1 MLLHIVRKELL
12 DQLLSLRFAIACG
25 VCLLVFLLSA
35 VVLTR
40 DYREAMS
47 TYNMNRVM
55 HRNEL
60 QQRTGI
66 WSLNEGVTVDRPLNL
81 MNTLV
86 RGLSKELT
94 ESVRVQ
100 SGNRLDFPES
110 WEQNPVLSLFP
121 PVDYV
126 FIVGVIMSLLALAF
140 AYDTVSGEAETGV
153 LKLLMSYSAP
163 RDLVLLGKW
172 LGGYLALIA
181 PFTVS
186 FVLALLVILLFPDVE
201 PDGESS
207 LALLA
212 LYGLAL
218 LYLGAVYSLGLFVS
232 CRTRLASTSI
242 TVLLLLWVTLILAVP
257 NMAPYVVSQVVP
269 IPSAEEVDREKQA
282 LRQERQRRS
291 RAIIEEE
298 QERLG
303 GQSAWADEG
312 VQERL
317 RAVAEENQA
326 EMQKIEDSFRSQVS
340 GQTRLSGILAR
351 LSPLTSFNLA
361 AFDLAASGIAQEERW
376 VEGLEAFGDTWQEYS
391 QEKQRAFHEFIESQ
405 RSASADGSISMMI
418 TSADMEA
425 FNNVDLS
432 DAPRFHFSHMGVSDR
447 LASIYV
453 DLALLALWNVA
464 FFMLAYLSFLR
475 YDIN

>member
-1 MLLHIVRKELL
+1 MLFHIVRKELL

-25 VCLLVFLLSA
+25 VCLIVFLLSA

-60 QQRTGI
+60 QQRTEV
-66 WSLNEGVTVDRPLNL
+66 WSLHEGVTVDRPLNP

-94 ESVRVQ
+94 ESVQVQ
-100 SGNRLDFPES
+100 PGHRLDFPEG
-110 WEQNPVLSLFP
+110 WQQNPVLPLFP
-121 PVDYV
+121 PVDFV
-126 FIVGVIMSLLALAF
+126 FIVGIILSLLALAF
-140 AYDTVSGEAETGV
+140 AYDAVSGEAETGV

-186 FVLALLVILLFPDVE
+186 FVLALLVMLLFPDVQ

-242 TVLLLLWVTLILAVP
+242 TVLLLLWVSLILAVP
-257 NMAPYVVSQVVP
+257 NMAPYVVSHVVP
-269 IPSAEEVDREKQA
+269 IPSAEDVAREKQA
-282 LRQERQRRS
+282 LLQEQQLRFQ
-291 RAIIEEE
+291 AIIEEE

-303 GQSAWADEG
+303 RDNVWGDES
-312 VQERL
+312 VRERI
-317 RAVAEENQA
+317 RAAREESQA
-326 EMQKIEDSFRSQVS
+326 EIQKIEDSFRAQLE

-361 AFDLAASGIAQEERW
+361 AFDLAAAGIAQEEEW
-376 VEGLEAFGDTWQEYS
+376 VASLEAFGDTWQEYS
-391 QEKQRAFHEFIESQ
+391 DEKERPWHEFLESK
-405 RSASADGSISMMI
+405 RSEDGHVMI
-418 TSADMEA
+418 TSADMEQ
-425 FNNVDLS
+425 FSLDLS
-432 DAPRFHFSHMGVSDR
+432 DAPRFHFSHMSVSDR
-447 LASIYV
+447 LDGIYL
-453 DLALLALWNVA
+453 DLGLLALWNVA

-475 YDIN
+475 YEID